1 MQLKIIAKQKFLWYN
16 IKNRVF
22 GYNNEQKRGEFFNE
36 LKRQSARKYE
46 FKKQYNHNEKS
57 KKTSKTE

>member
-36 LKRQSARKYE
+36 LRRQSTRKYE
-46 FKKQYNHNEKS
+46 FKK
-57 KKTSKTE
+57 